1 MVTKETKTML
11 TILIALSTIRQ
22 SRQKNSIDRSMREF
36 EVKMIEKETIFIFPV
51 LFSPKRKDIHTNGQT
66 LQLTS

>member
-1 MVTKETKTML
+1 ML

-22 SRQKNSIDRSMREF
+22 SRQKNSIDRSMGEF

-51 LFSPKRKDIHTNGQT
+51 LFSPKRTDIHTNGQT